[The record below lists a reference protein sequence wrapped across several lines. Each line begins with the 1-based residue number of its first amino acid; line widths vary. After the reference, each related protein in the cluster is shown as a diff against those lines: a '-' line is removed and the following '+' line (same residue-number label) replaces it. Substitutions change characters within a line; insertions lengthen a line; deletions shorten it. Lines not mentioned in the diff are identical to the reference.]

1 MDLALREEYS
11 ITFYTKLKGLKR
23 KHQSLRKWTFL
34 KICVLYIC
42 VSRKTISALVSFRVL
57 DIMSCYSEYIKKVK
71 LSPYRPWRPLG
82 LREVEAP
89 TFSDIRL
96 IDGGK
101 VVSPTRR
108 PVLPPERLLV
118 LISVGGWVDP
128 RAIVRL
134 EELGKFKKSTSSGTR
149 IGDLP
154 ACSIV
159 PQPTTLPRAPYS
171 EYIDILIGDVGKVA
185 VVLFW

>member
-1 MDLALREEYS
+1 M
-11 ITFYTKLKGLKR
+11 
-23 KHQSLRKWTFL
+23 
-34 KICVLYIC
+34 
-42 VSRKTISALVSFRVL
+42 
-57 DIMSCYSEYIKKVK
+57 
-71 LSPYRPWRPLG
+71 YRQWRPLG

-101 VVSPTRR
+101 VVSPTSR
-108 PVLPPERLLV
+108 PNF
-118 LISVGGWVDP
+118 SP

-134 EELGKFKKSTSSGTR
+134 EGLGKLKKSTSSGTR
-149 IGDLP
+149 TGDFA

-171 EYIDILIGDVGKVA
+171 FNIG
-185 VVLFW
+185 L